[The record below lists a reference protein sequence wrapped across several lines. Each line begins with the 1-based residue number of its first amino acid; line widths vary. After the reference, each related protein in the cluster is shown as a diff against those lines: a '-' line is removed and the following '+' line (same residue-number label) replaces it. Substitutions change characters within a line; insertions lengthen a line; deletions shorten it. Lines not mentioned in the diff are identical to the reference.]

1 MTEEDSSAL
10 KVLADCTIDLPS
22 SRFRLPVVAMNESK
36 FSATMTMAPQF
47 ADTCKKKSNGT
58 VPALAKIIVI
68 IYTISWTNR
77 QKIERGKIERVP
89 SKVYGADHR

>member
-47 ADTCKKKSNGT
+47 ADTCKKIQWHGT
-58 VPALAKIIVI
+58 CFGQDNCDYLHNKLD
-68 IYTISWTNR
+68 
-77 QKIERGKIERVP
+77 K
-89 SKVYGADHR
+89 